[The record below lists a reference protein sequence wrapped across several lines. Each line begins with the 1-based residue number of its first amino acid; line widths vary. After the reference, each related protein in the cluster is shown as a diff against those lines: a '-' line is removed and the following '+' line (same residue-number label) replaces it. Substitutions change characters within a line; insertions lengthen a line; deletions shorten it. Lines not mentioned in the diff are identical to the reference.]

1 MIRRP
6 PRSTRTDT
14 LFPYTTLFRSAD
26 IGIDVGN
33 AQSQHPVAG
42 LRAYG
47 PVPVVA
53 ALRTGERG
61 EAAIRVS
68 DMTFELERRTRHC
81 CAEIRIDINVI
92 IVAKRVLPFPG
103 KSQSDFGVYRSKAS
117 GTRTTR
123 F

>member
-1 MIRRP
+1 MIRQP

-14 LFPYTTLFRSAD
+14 LFPYPTLFRS
-26 IGIDVGN
+26 
-33 AQSQHPVAG
+33 QSQHPVAG

-103 KSQSDFGVYRSKAS
+103 IGQSDFGVYRDRKSTS
-117 GTRTTR
+117 LTSIH
-123 F
+123 

>member
-1 MIRRP
+1 MTHSFPTRR
-6 PRSTRTDT
+6 SSDLRTNRKDQSAVRT
-14 LFPYTTLFRSAD
+14 GRIGPCVAD

-68 DMTFELERRTRHC
+68 DMTFELERRARHC
-81 CAEIRIDINVI
+81 CAEIRIDRNVI
-92 IVAKRVLPFPG
+92 DRKSKRL
-103 KSQSDFGVYRSKAS
+103 KAS
-117 GTRTTR
+117 H
-123 F
+123 